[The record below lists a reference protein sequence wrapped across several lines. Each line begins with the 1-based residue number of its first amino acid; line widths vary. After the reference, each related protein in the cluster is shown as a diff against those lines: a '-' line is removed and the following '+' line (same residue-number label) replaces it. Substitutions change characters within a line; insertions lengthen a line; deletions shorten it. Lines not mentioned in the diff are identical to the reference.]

1 VSTPTKIKYQGHI
14 YKRAAN
20 LKCRKCGSDR
30 VCEVHARCESAFR
43 CWIQD
48 HTYMGYVPD
57 DLGLGFTHGGGD
69 HVTFSYCLNC
79 GQMQGRFPLKLTKIE
94 QGVKQP

>member
-1 VSTPTKIKYQGHI
+1 
-14 YKRAAN
+14 
-20 LKCRKCGSDR
+20 
-30 VCEVHARCESAFR
+30 
-43 CWIQD
+43 
-48 HTYMGYVPD
+48 MGYVPD